1 MPSADG
7 TIVKVHS
14 KTIKGFLPGSYMQK
28 PEESLDDFNVR
39 AVVEKD
45 PGPPALVS
53 LRSRGG
59 VKTLKPLASQVM
71 AIPASALG
79 NTAVRPNRYRFSWFQ
94 SALASAGALAIM
106 ALALGSAV
114 LIGMYDPPP
123 GPEVS
128 IVEQAPED
136 SGDAPIA
143 SESDEV
149 LAQTEEPLNTEV
161 FTAQTTPLVDA
172 EVRPMRRATKPMPVR
187 RIQLVAYRP
196 RQLRRPMP
204 SVTRFVPTT
213 LVISA
218 ENGEVKTR
226 IEPWLTAVYRKP
238 LTITN

>member
-1 MPSADG
+1 M
-7 TIVKVHS
+7 K
-14 KTIKGFLPGSYMQK
+14 K
-28 PEESLDDFNVR
+28 PEESLDDFTVK
-39 AVVEKD
+39 AVVEKG

-71 AIPASALG
+71 AIPASTLG

-94 SALASAGALAIM
+94 SALASAGALALM

-128 IVEQAPED
+128 IVEEAPDDPSDASIALE
-136 SGDAPIA
+136 SG
-143 SESDEV
+143 EV
-149 LAQTEEPLNTEV
+149 LTQTEESASEV
-161 FTAQTTPLVDA
+161 LTAQTTPLVEA
-172 EVRPMRRATKPMPVR
+172 EVRPMHRATKPMPVR
-187 RIQLVAYRP
+187 RIQFVAYSRP
-196 RQLRRPMP
+196 RRQLRRPMP
-204 SVTRFVPTT
+204 AVTRFVPTT

>member
-28 PEESLDDFNVR
+28 PEESLDDFTVK
-39 AVVEKD
+39 AVVEKAS
-45 PGPPALVS
+45 GPPALVS

-59 VKTLKPLASQVM
+59 VKTLKPLAGGA
-71 AIPASALG
+71 AIADPMVAD
-79 NTAVRPNRYRFSWFQ
+79 VRPNRYRFTFFQ

-106 ALALGSAV
+106 ALILGSAV

-128 IVEQAPED
+128 IVEEAPYD
-136 SGDAPIA
+136 SSDASIA
-143 SESDEV
+143 SESEEAPIQTDE
-149 LAQTEEPLNTEV
+149 ATPDV
-161 FTAQTTPLVDA
+161 FTAQTAPLVDA
-172 EVRPMRRATKPMPVR
+172 GVRSRHRTARRAPVR
-187 RIQLVAYRP
+187 RIEVAAYRP
-196 RQLRRPMP
+196 RRQLRRPMP
-204 SVTRFVPTT
+204 AVTRFVPTT